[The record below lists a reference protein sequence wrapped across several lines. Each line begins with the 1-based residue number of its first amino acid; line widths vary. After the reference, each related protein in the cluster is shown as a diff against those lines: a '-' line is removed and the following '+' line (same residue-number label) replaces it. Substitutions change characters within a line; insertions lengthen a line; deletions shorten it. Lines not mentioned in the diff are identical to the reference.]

1 MYQIWKGDQLISVRF
16 ADCCNVLTSPVWNRW
31 KQRCSHTDLLHL
43 FSLIQKVWIFRMV
56 WVLDAS
62 EEQNNLLEEETVC
75 VAASSAL
82 LCFQL
87 HPVNVSPS
95 PTGFSSHVGRHLSSM
110 WSLFPLPSL
119 TLHLITGFHS
129 CTQVK
134 PQPSEQFNITLLII
148 SMAHLGSSSI
158 WL

>member
-62 EEQNNLLEEETVC
+62 EEQNNGWRRKLFVWLRRLHCCVSNFILWTSHLHLLVFPPTSAATCPPCGRCSPSLPSHYISLQDFTAVHRWNHNP
-75 VAASSAL
+75 ASSL
-82 LCFQL
+82 I
-87 HPVNVSPS
+87 
-95 PTGFSSHVGRHLSSM
+95 
-110 WSLFPLPSL
+110 LP
-119 TLHLITGFHS
+119 
-129 CTQVK
+129 C
-134 PQPSEQFNITLLII
+134 
-148 SMAHLGSSSI
+148 
-158 WL
+158 